1 MNEDQYRAQLEAIY
15 ASKSWKITAPLRLI
29 MSLMQRAITLLAD
42 PFSWPGR
49 LLRFAAN
56 QPVLRR
62 YGKRFVQTFPHSRN
76 RLLKTMNQSERVIQS
91 KPIQRITSKV
101 ESPAMLE
108 AAPIMSVSAYRVLR
122 ALKNKEN
129 YSCEL

>member
-1 MNEDQYRAQLEAIY
+1 MNEEQYRAQLEAIY
-15 ASKSWKITAPLRLI
+15 ASKSWKITAPLRVM
-29 MSLMQRAITLLAD
+29 MSFIQRAIALLSD
-42 PFSWPGR
+42 PPSWPGR

-62 YGKRFVQTFPHSRN
+62 YGKLFVQTFPHSRN

-91 KPIQRITSKV
+91 KPIHPIAPTI

-108 AAPIMSVSAYRVLR
+108 AAPVMSVNAYRVLH
-122 ALKNKEN
+122 ALKN
-129 YSCEL
+129 SHRRRF